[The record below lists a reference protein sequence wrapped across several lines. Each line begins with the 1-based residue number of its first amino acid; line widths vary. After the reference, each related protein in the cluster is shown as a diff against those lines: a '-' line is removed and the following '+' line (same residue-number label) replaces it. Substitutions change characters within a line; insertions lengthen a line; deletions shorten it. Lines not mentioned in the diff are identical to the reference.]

1 MDGRKEGDM
10 QALIVYE
17 SMYGNTRE
25 IAEAIAEGWGDGA
38 VLRHV
43 REAGAPDAAIDLVIA
58 GGPTHIHGMTTSL
71 SRQMTIKGAQEDG
84 HAEIEADALDAPGLR
99 HWLRDLPH
107 CSGCLAAAFDTRIDR
122 SAAVTGSAAR
132 GIAKRLHHHGY
143 EVEWT
148 ESFFVDDAEG
158 PLTDGELERA
168 RGWGATLRAAAVR
181 LAAVSG

>member
-1 MDGRKEGDM
+1 M

-25 IAEAIAEGWGDGA
+25 IAEAIAEGFGDGA
-38 VLRHV
+38 ELRHV
-43 REAGAPDAAIDLVIA
+43 REAGAPGDEVDLLIA

-84 HAEIEADALDAPGLR
+84 HGEIEPDALDAPGLR
-99 HWLRDLPH
+99 QWLRDLPH
-107 CSGCLAAAFDTRIDR
+107 RSDGVAAAFDTRIDR

-132 GIAKRLHHHGY
+132 GIAKRLRHHGY
-143 EVEWT
+143 EVEEA

-158 PLTDGELERA
+158 PLADGEIERA
-168 RGWGATLRAAAVR
+168 RGWGAALRTAAFRHAR
-181 LAAVSG
+181 VSG